1 MNKLKQIGWKQEIK
15 NDISVLLGVVLMA
28 ISYNFFFVPN
38 QISSGVVTGISTV
51 LYYVFGWPIGLTSAL
66 INIPLF
72 LCSFKQMGR
81 VFAVRAF
88 VTMLLL
94 SLLIDLLPSQTLT
107 DDLLLATIIGGV
119 VQGAGL
125 ALVLMGNASTGGTDL
140 AASMVHRLIPHL
152 SVGTILLVIEVCIVS
167 LSALEFGIQKALYS
181 GVALYL
187 VSRVTD
193 MLQEGVAS
201 SRLLFIISK
210 NSEAI
215 AARVLEE
222 LERGVT
228 SLSGR
233 GLYSGKETQVLFC
246 VVSKREVT
254 RLKKIIHETDPSAF
268 VVLTVANET
277 LGEGFSRILPK

>member
-1 MNKLKQIGWKQEIK
+1 MKRKIDWKQELK
-15 NDISVLLGVVLMA
+15 NDTSVLLGVLLMA

-38 QISSGVVTGISTV
+38 RISSGGVTGISTV
-51 LYYVFGWPIGLTSAL
+51 LYYVFEWPIGLTSAL

-72 LCSFKQMGR
+72 LCSFRQMGR
-81 VFAVRAF
+81 VFAIRAF
-88 VTMLLL
+88 ITMLLL
-94 SLLIDLLPSQTLT
+94 SLFIDLLPSETLT

-125 ALVLMGNASTGGTDL
+125 ALVLLGNASTGGTDL
-140 AASMVHRLIPHL
+140 AASMVHRLLPHI

-167 LSALEFGIQKALYS
+167 LSALEFGVQKALYS

-210 NSEAI
+210 KSDI
-215 AARVLEE
+215 IGRRIMEE
-222 LERGVT
+222 MERGVT
-228 SLSGR
+228 SLSGH
-233 GLYSGKETQVLFC
+233 GLYSGTETRVLFC

-254 RLKKIIHETDPSAF
+254 RLKRIIHETDPSAF
-268 VVLTVANET
+268 VVLTVANEA